1 MNTHYLRKILYV
13 FLQIAR
19 AVLFVSLIL
28 IPAGTVLDKR
38 KFSFIVVVN
47 IIVTFVYFFDYFN
60 VSRHLLRIIKS
71 CGETPF
77 TKENVRS
84 FNIMGVCLFINS
96 IFECIM
102 GYNAGRNS
110 SIQIFGS
117 QSGAI
122 TPGMVICIVA
132 SLMCFVIGEAF
143 DKAVKIKEENDLTI

>member
-1 MNTHYLRKILYV
+1 MNTHYIRKILYA

-19 AVLFVSLIL
+19 AFLFAALIL
-28 IPAGTVLDKR
+28 IPVGTVLDKR
-38 KFSFIVVVN
+38 KFALIFAVN
-47 IIVTFVYFFDYFN
+47 IIFSFVYFFNYFN

-71 CGETPF
+71 CTETPF
-77 TKENVRS
+77 TKENVKS

-102 GYNAGRNS
+102 GYQAGQNS
-110 SIQIFGS
+110 SIQVFGS

-143 DKAVKIKEENDLTI
+143 DKAVKIKEENELTI

>member
-1 MNTHYLRKILYV
+1 MNTSYLRKILYA

-19 AVLFVSLIL
+19 AFLLVGLVGYPVCMLLNMKKISLIL
-28 IPAGTVLDKR
+28 A
-38 KFSFIVVVN
+38 VN
-47 IIVTFVYFFDYFN
+47 ILFEFIYLFNYFN
-60 VSRHLLRIIKS
+60 VSRYLLYIIKS
-71 CGETPF
+71 CEETPF

-102 GYNAGRNS
+102 GYHAGQNN
-110 SIQIFGS
+110 SIQVFGS